1 MASSLAQL
9 CRVLS
14 SCSVCVLAS
23 KQKLLEAQLCEVKA
37 QARLVNEKLRAH
49 RKSAKSR
56 QQREEAKRIHLKQVG
71 WRIIALAHHEEEKA
85 LDKWLSV
92 KLPTLQAG
100 ERYNLL
106 TEMVD
111 EFTTLDIDNIM
122 GMLEPI
128 AHSDQVLLEEAKA
141 EVAKCEL
148 HSWVCQQNIEKGLAP
163 AVGALI
169 QQRDGKGENVEG
181 VVSYEPSRSRS
192 RWASYKWIS
201 RWRKKWRM
209 PKAKIQ
215 DRDSPTPSEMREK
228 VWPRQCPSWQ
238 RCISRFAPPPFL
250 VVRQSRPS
258 PRAVCKKE
266 AQG

>member
-1 MASSLAQL
+1 MASN
-9 CRVLS
+9 
-14 SCSVCVLAS
+14 
-23 KQKLLEAQLCEVKA
+23 QKLLEAQLCEVKA
-37 QARLVNEKLRAH
+37 QARQVNEKLRAH

-111 EFTTLDIDNIM
+111 EFTTLDVDNIM

-163 AVGALI
+163 TVGALI
-169 QQRDGKGENVEG
+169 QQRLRVEG
-181 VVSYEPSRSRS
+181 RAESVLTDKLSTRRG
-192 RWASYKWIS
+192 RWASYKWVS
-201 RWRKKWRM
+201 RWRKKWSM

-215 DRDSPTPSEMREK
+215 NRDAPTPSEMREK
-228 VWPRQCPSWQ
+228 VRPRQFPSI
-238 RCISRFAPPPFL
+238 RNIFKGL
-250 VVRQSRPS
+250 VPVLSW
-258 PRAVCKKE
+258 
-266 AQG
+266 